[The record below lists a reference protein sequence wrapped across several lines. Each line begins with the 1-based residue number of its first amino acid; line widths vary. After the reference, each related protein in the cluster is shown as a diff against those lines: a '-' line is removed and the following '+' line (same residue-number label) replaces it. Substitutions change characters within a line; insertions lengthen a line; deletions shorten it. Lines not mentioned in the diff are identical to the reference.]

1 MATLKVINKWDNKK
15 AENLVN
21 KAFENIKFPAAKILV
36 VLENR
41 PLTGPNIGETL
52 PKQLIRLEPLDSLF
66 LKYRDDWDCC
76 IAISGKI
83 HSMFENFN
91 AYFLQLFGHE
101 LGHCHICLYDFYAH
115 IFSRFLE
122 LHINKIIGNPIR
134 FPYELPHE
142 KLCEQ
147 FGIAIAE
154 KIFSREKLNI
164 EINELIKSGK
174 STDIV
179 RLKFIL
185 KTDNISDLSNLRREL
200 IQFVGPYKKE
210 IIDFWNDWVDK
221 KGDRTI
227 LKFIPNIEN
236 FLSSLI

>member
-52 PKQLIRLEPLDSLF
+52 PKQLIRFEPLDSLF
-66 LKYRDDWDCC
+66 REYIDDWDCC

-101 LGHCHICLYDFYAH
+101 LGHCHICLSDFYTH
-115 IFSRFLE
+115 IFSRFLD

-142 KLCEQ
+142 RLCEQ

-154 KIFSREKLNI
+154 KIFSREKLKI
-164 EINELIKSGK
+164 EITELIKSGER
-174 STDIV
+174 TDRY
-179 RLKFIL
+179 RLKFLL
-185 KTDNISDLSNLRREL
+185 KTESILDLSHIREEL
-200 IQFVGPYKKE
+200 IQFASPYKDK
-210 IIDFWNDWVDK
+210 IILFWNNHIK
-221 KGDRTI
+221 IMGQRTI
-227 LKFIPNIEN
+227 LKYLPDIQG
-236 FLSSLI
+236 FLNP